1 MRTVPLWQT
10 FPQVLLISVL
20 IGFFGPLLHAQEIH
34 IRVLNARNGNPITNE
49 CLSVSLGSW
58 HGGDLVAP
66 TNSD

>member
-34 IRVLNARNGNPITNE
+34 IRVLNARNGNPITTNA
-49 CLSVSLGSW
+49 SVYPW
-58 HGGDLVAP
+58 AHGTVG
-66 TNSD
+66 T